1 MAGSAKQ
8 RGYGMDD
15 GTTGP
20 ARPSDCADELA
31 GGAEDRAELRAQLS
45 EVRQS
50 LGKLGRTA
58 ARRGSARSKA
68 VVDASRQKVDD
79 SYRTVTLKEYRDEV
93 DRALADITQVL
104 VVLEARV
111 SALESAATVDG

>member
-1 MAGSAKQ
+1 VVENGQS
-8 RGYGMDD
+8 RPDHES
-15 GTTGP
+15 P
-20 ARPSDCADELA
+20 ASLPEDEEGRADEA
-31 GGAEDRAELRAQLS
+31 RAELRAQLS

-79 SYRTVTLKEYRDEV
+79 SYRTVTLKQYRDEV

-111 SALESAATVDG
+111 SALESAKAADG

>member
-1 MAGSAKQ
+1 ME
-8 RGYGMDD
+8 D
-15 GTTGP
+15 GTRGP
-20 ARPSDCADELA
+20 AQASASGCAAEPA
-31 GGAEDRAELRAQLS
+31 TPAEDPAELRAQLS

-58 ARRGSARSKA
+58 ARRGTARSKA

-111 SALESAATVDG
+111 SALESSAFVDG